1 MRLDDM
7 DLAIVQALGI
17 NGRLSKKQLARQ
29 VGLSQ
34 SACRHRVDRLERNDV
49 IQGYAALLH
58 PSVLTSRSVQFVSIQ
73 FDQCDALKVHQLKH
87 ALAEMPEVLEA
98 YRIAGTWGFILKIT
112 LGDHED
118 YCDFFRQRLRALS
131 EIRAVQSMF
140 VVDVLKY
147 VPLGLSN
154 T

>member
-7 DLAIVQALGI
+7 DLAIVRALGI
-17 NGRLSKKQLARQ
+17 NGRLSNKQLAKQ

-34 SACRHRVDRLERNDV
+34 SACWRRVDRLERNDV

-58 PSVLTSRSVQFVSIQ
+58 PSVLASRNVQFVSIQ
-73 FDQCDALKVHQLKH
+73 FDRCDAVKVHYLKL

-98 YRIAGTWGFILKIT
+98 YQVAGTWGFILKIF
-112 LGDHED
+112 LGEHDD
-118 YCDFFRQRLRALS
+118 YRVFFRERLRELS
-131 EIRAVQSMF
+131 EVRAVQLMF
-140 VVDVLKY
+140 VVDVLKH